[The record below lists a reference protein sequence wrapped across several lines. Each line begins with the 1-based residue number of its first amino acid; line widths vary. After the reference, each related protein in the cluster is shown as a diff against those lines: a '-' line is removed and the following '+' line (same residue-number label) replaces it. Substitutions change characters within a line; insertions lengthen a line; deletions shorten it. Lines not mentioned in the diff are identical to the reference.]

1 MVSNCSNFKLDF
13 TNLELSG
20 QNAPG
25 VDVAGVGFDA
35 FVVSQNLGGGG
46 RWHRRQKKR
55 VPDAVSRDLRL
66 QGRPVVKAG
75 GRDIPHVVLKKTN
88 NLNELL

>member
-1 MVSNCSNFKLDF
+1 
-13 TNLELSG
+13 
-20 QNAPG
+20 
-25 VDVAGVGFDA
+25 
-35 FVVSQNLGGGG
+35 
-46 RWHRRQKKR
+46 
-55 VPDAVSRDLRL
+55 VSRDLRL

>member
-1 MVSNCSNFKLDF
+1 MNF

-20 QNAPG
+20 QDAPG

-46 RWHRRQKKR
+46 RWHRRQKER

-75 GRDIPHVVLKKTN
+75 GRDIPHVVLEKS

>member
-1 MVSNCSNFKLDF
+1 MRF
-13 TNLELSG
+13 TNLEFSR
-20 QNAPG
+20 QDAPRI
-25 VDVAGVGFDA
+25 DVAGISFNA

-75 GRDIPHVVLKKTN
+75 GRDIPHVVLEKN
-88 NLNELL
+88 NFNELL

>member
-1 MVSNCSNFKLDF
+1 MRF
-13 TNLELSG
+13 TNLEFSR
-20 QNAPG
+20 QDAPG
-25 VDVAGVGFDA
+25 IDVAGVGFDA